1 MFKGLVTSRQLA
13 SSLLRQRMKTKTSI
27 LNRPPQYQLTATTTT
42 TGVVISCLTGHSA
55 VRLQSTSKNSA
66 APTEPTAPAV
76 VDFDYEKISYET
88 LDSLCEFFDEIPEKF
103 PVTDEFDVSLDNG
116 VLTVAVSKS
125 VGTFVINRQ
134 SPNRQIWLSSPISGP
149 KRYDYVNKSW
159 LYSADG
165 KYIHELLQEEFS
177 QIFSAPVSMG
187 HVKNCQP
194 DL

>member
-27 LNRPPQYQLTATTTT
+27 LNRPPYQVTATTT
-42 TGVVISCLTGHSA
+42 TGVVISCLTGQSA

-66 APTEPTAPAV
+66 APAAPAAV
-76 VDFDYEKISYET
+76 ADFDYEKISYET